1 MRGAP
6 CGTQLAFPNIKILD
20 EVRFRRIL
28 RSMNTQTIAMVAA
41 GFGVIATV
49 VYMLLGIAGI
59 KTLRDIRDRLGQ
71 R

>member
-1 MRGAP
+1 
-6 CGTQLAFPNIKILD
+6 
-20 EVRFRRIL
+20 
-28 RSMNTQTIAMVAA
+28 MNTQTIAMVAA
-41 GFGVIATV
+41 GFGVIATL

>member
-6 CGTQLAFPNIKILD
+6 SGTQLVFPNIKILD

-28 RSMNTQTIAMVAA
+28 RCMNTQTIAMVAA

-59 KTLRDIRDRLGQ
+59 KALRDIRDRLGH